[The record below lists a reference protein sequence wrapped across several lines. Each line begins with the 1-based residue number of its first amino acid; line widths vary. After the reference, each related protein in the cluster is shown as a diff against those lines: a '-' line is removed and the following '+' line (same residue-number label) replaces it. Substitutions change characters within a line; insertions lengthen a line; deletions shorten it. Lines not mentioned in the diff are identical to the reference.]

1 MPFDER
7 RQKARKTHRC
17 RECLG
22 TIEVGESYFAW
33 FDEEVKENA
42 KCCSDCMG
50 LRNDALCEPGPA
62 KILNDWSGVSPSL
75 AELCEEEPFRSKFLA
90 IVEKRRKWEPRPIG
104 KAGPRAFV
112 ANAAGRDLPSLIV
125 RAESAKAAKAIAC
138 RYWRDQWFESWE
150 IIMACRIRRMPELD
164 GVPWKGDVCEDEKV
178 MRDAFFCCY
187 GDEGEPCDKCR
198 KWPWPGMDESQVSYD
213 ETSSQMLCA
222 ECRAKEESH
231 ES

>member
-104 KAGPRAFV
+104 KAGPRAFI
-112 ANAAGRDLPSLIV
+112 AEAKGCDLPHLIV
-125 RAESAKAAKAIAC
+125 RAESAKEAKTIAC
-138 RYWRDQWFESWE
+138 RYWRDEWHESWE
-150 IIMACRIRRMPELD
+150 IIMVCRIKRRPSLD
-164 GVPWKGDVCEDEKV
+164 GVEWIGEVCEDEKV
-178 MRDAFFCCY
+178 MRDTLFCCY
-187 GDEGEPCDKCR
+187 GEEGEPCEECCR
-198 KWPWPGMDESQVSYD
+198 HYWPGVPGSAVDWDEKAGKL
-213 ETSSQMLCA
+213 LCA
-222 ECRAKEESH
+222 ECRAKEENNG
-231 ES
+231 